1 MKFNTQYQFVS
12 WFETEMK
19 KAMGNPSG
27 WISPSKYEYSAQK
40 ILYSIDAQIQIPSI
54 YGEGGWKGLAVYA
67 DRIWAK
73 NFNLLSGYSSQNN
86 SSGYSSKDS
95 QSSVLSNKPSD
106 SSTKYNS
113 ANYGSSNTVSQT
125 KSEII
130 KRHNFDNSLRRI
142 HEFSTQIN
150 TPPELS
156 GVKTSTWLG
165 TDHNVTG
172 KELNYRLE
180 VIQNIFRKQ
189 NDNIIKTIQEFRDI
203 YRTFD
208 YLDKEYLTGIIQ
220 IANAAAKASEGAS
233 IASNQAKV
241 ASDQAKDAANKA
253 LKNEEDLKKDV
264 ENLRKLVEKIKFI
277 KEDLSNKILILES
290 NVKNLRQELSDQAL
304 SDEQQQSIK
313 KLEKAFG
320 HLKHIEDI
328 DDIWNIVEIHDK
340 NLDEILKRI
349 SDLDKN
355 IGSEQRDSSQQ
366 LLSEEKNFKKNIVW
380 AYAVAGVSLL
390 VSLCSLIF

>member
-1 MKFNTQYQFVS
+1 MKFNTQYQFGS

-27 WISPSKYEYSAQK
+27 WISPSKYEYSAKK

-95 QSSVLSNKPSD
+95 QSSVSSHKYSNTD
-106 SSTKYNS
+106 YD
-113 ANYGSSNTVSQT
+113 SSNTVSQT
-125 KSEII
+125 GSEII
-130 KRHNFDNSLRRI
+130 KRHNFDSSLRRI
-142 HEFSTQIN
+142 QAFSNNLPTIPQIDGFR
-150 TPPELS
+150 TEGGLF
-156 GVKTSTWLG
+156 GWG
-165 TDHNVTG
+165 DHYINGYEMNRYAEDVQKLFKKHNDTI
-172 KELNYRLE
+172 
-180 VIQNIFRKQ
+180 IQ
-189 NDNIIKTIQEFRDI
+189 TIQEFRDV
-203 YRTFD
+203 YTTFD
-208 YLDKEYLTGIIQ
+208 YLDKEYLTGIVKSV
-220 IANAAAKASEGAS
+220 NAATHASQGAKAASE
-233 IASNQAKV
+233 QAKM

-253 LKNEEDLKKDV
+253 LKNEEDIKKDV
-264 ENLRKLVEKIKFI
+264 ENLRRLVEKIKSI

-290 NVKNLRQELSDQAL
+290 NVKNLRQELSVRAL
-304 SDEQQQSIK
+304 SHEQQQTIK